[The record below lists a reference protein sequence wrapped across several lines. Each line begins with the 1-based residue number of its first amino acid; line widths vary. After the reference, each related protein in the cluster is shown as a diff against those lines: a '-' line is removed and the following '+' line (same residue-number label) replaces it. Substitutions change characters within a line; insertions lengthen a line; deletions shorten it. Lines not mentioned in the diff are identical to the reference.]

1 MLRGGWVMARRM
13 KTALGAM
20 ALALAV
26 SGGAQAADMPLRGSL
41 PGYEVA
47 PAMDWGGFYVGG
59 FGGLGTMNMN
69 LNGGSQNY
77 VNDVLR
83 GYAFGD
89 GSSQGST
96 ISNLMHLDQ
105 VKRSPTVFGAFVG
118 YQMQFEDAVI
128 GIEADYTRLG
138 GGRGG
143 ATSFTP
149 PASLLISGT
158 GFVDRITPTA
168 SASAE
173 LMDYW
178 TLRGRAGW
186 AYGRVMPYVTAGVAL
201 ARGSAAFGYQASCTR
216 TITDATANPSPFCV
230 GGVAPTSRGG
240 GATTAFGYTAGI
252 GVEALITNNLFV
264 RAEYQIVNIP
274 SMAGVPILLQTAR
287 AGIGLKY

>member
-1 MLRGGWVMARRM
+1 MLHGGWVMARRM

-41 PGYEVA
+41 PSYEVA
-47 PAMDWGGFYVGG
+47 PTNDWGGFYVGG
-59 FGGLGTMNMN
+59 FGGVGTMNMN
-69 LNGGSQNY
+69 LNGGAQSY
-77 VNDVLR
+77 VTDALR
-83 GYAFGD
+83 GYAFAD
-89 GSSQGST
+89 GTGQAST
-96 ISNLMHLDQ
+96 ITSLMHLDQ
-105 VKRSPTVFGAFVG
+105 VKRSPTVFGGFVG

-128 GIEADYTRLG
+128 GVEADYTRLG
-138 GGRGG
+138 GGSRG
-143 ATSFTP
+143 TSTFTP
-149 PASLLISGT
+149 PASLLINGT
-158 GFVDRITPTA
+158 GFVDRITPTVG
-168 SASAE
+168 ASAE
-173 LMDYW
+173 LLDYW

-186 AYGRVMPYVTAGVAL
+186 AYGRIMPYATAGIVL

-216 TITDATANPSPFCV
+216 TITDPTTNPSPICV

-240 GATTAFGYTAGI
+240 SNTTAFGYTAGI